1 MDAVPKMYTQ
11 QISLGLSSQIDL
23 SEVKAVGNLN
33 FEKGKI
39 ALQIETYSDNAE
51 TDALLKKQ
59 AQAVKKLNTTF
70 LQNFP
75 ESTLAFLNIGV
86 NGAAFYDLLFNNEE
100 FRRNVSLAKADEV
113 KVYSPLSMEIFP
125 SD

>member
-1 MDAVPKMYTQ
+1 MYTQ

-59 AQAVKKLNTTF
+59 AQAVKVKYNF
-70 LQNFP
+70 PQNFP

-113 KVYSPLSMEIFP
+113 KFIRLFRWRYFHRP
-125 SD
+125 D

>member
-1 MDAVPKMYTQ
+1 MQDQKGDINFFASMDAVPKMYTQ

-86 NGAAFYDLLFNNEE
+86 NGAAFYDLLFKMKNSVEMCLL
-100 FRRNVSLAKADEV
+100 RKPM
-113 KVYSPLSMEIFP
+113 K
-125 SD
+125 